1 MLMHVLK
8 DLRPFAH
15 LNNVLI
21 LLHKRCLTR
30 IKFNRPDPYLNVYP
44 GPIYAMVIR
53 LIPLSQLHLFSQ
65 SRHYQ

>member
-21 LLHKRCLTR
+21 LLHKRRLTG
-30 IKFNRPDPYLNVYP
+30 IKFNRPDP
-44 GPIYAMVIR
+44 
-53 LIPLSQLHLFSQ
+53 
-65 SRHYQ
+65 